1 MAIHTPSY
9 LWKTMKKN
17 PLFALFTLSF
27 LTFTLCTG
35 NLIHKVEAKPATE
48 TKEVS
53 DPVQLLFVQNSMT
66 GSYDGKRLTLNGV
79 GSTLFFSDRPERVTG
94 HVQNGEFISHWDEG
108 SDNFASNPP
117 NATLSIFGEKGVNSV
132 VVELTNPQLEN
143 NNLSYQVKVLQGEL
157 PSTFKEAS
165 LFIDILGR
173 WRMYGAGVAAGAA
186 MAGGGAY
193 YYHPPVVVAPVA
205 PVIVNPV
212 NPVYVPPVYVA
223 PRPILY

>member
-1 MAIHTPSY
+1 MH
-9 LWKTMKKN
+9 KKS
-17 PLFALFTLSF
+17 LFTLFTVSTLTLTLSF
-27 LTFTLCTG
+27 G
-35 NLIHKVEAKPATE
+35 NLITNQPVEAKPTPE

-53 DPVQLLFVQNSMT
+53 DPIQLLFVQNSVT

-94 HVQNGEFISHWDEG
+94 HVQNTEFISHWDKG

-117 NATLSIFGEKGVNSV
+117 NATLSIFSEKGVNSV
-132 VVELTNPQLEN
+132 VVELTDPKLEN
-143 NNLSYQVKVLQGEL
+143 NNLSYQVKVLDGEL

-186 MAGGGAY
+186 MAGAGAY
-193 YYHPPVVVAPVA
+193 YYHPPVVVAPVVPVYDPVA
-205 PVIVNPV
+205 PV
-212 NPVYVPPVYVA
+212 YAPPVYVA
-223 PRPILY
+223 PRPVILY